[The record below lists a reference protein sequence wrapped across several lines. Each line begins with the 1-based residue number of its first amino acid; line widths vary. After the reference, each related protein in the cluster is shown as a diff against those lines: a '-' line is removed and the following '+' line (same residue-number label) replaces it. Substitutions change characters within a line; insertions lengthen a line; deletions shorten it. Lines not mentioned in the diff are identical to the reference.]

1 VSPFG
6 LITLFTALG
15 FFAGCLISDKAYYY
29 ILFACIPITS
39 AAVRNLRWF
48 YRKAQMKEWR
58 NGAIAT
64 SAAYLVFEIAPPVWA
79 LTHFFTLGVY
89 EMKVPIGM
97 WIGMVIP
104 GIILTLM
111 TFYYSV
117 LFVRRSF

>member
-1 VSPFG
+1 MTPASERPK
-6 LITLFTALG
+6 TEPKNMG
-15 FFAGCLISDKAYYY
+15 FECP
-29 ILFACIPITS
+29 IP
-39 AAVRNLRWF
+39 
-48 YRKAQMKEWR
+48 
-58 NGAIAT
+58 
-64 SAAYLVFEIAPPVWA
+64 LVFEIAPPVWA